1 MAINKPYNNCAWLGV
16 LPVLLIVSFS
26 AVIPLMTVVN
36 YSVQDILDFNSRFY
50 VGLDWYR
57 ETLQD
62 PRFIDAFGRQVLF
75 SLSVLAIEIPLG
87 ILVARGLPK
96 SGAWTSVLL
105 ILLAVPLLIPWN
117 VVGTIWQIYA
127 RSDIGLLGVGLN
139 ELGLA
144 FNYTSNPT
152 HAWLTLIAMDVWHW
166 TSLVA
171 LLSFAGLT
179 SVPPAYYQAAELDGA
194 SKWQVFRYVEMPRL
208 GGVLVIAVLLRLMD
222 SFMIYTEPFVLTGGG
237 PGNATTFLSQ
247 YLATMAVGQFDLGP
261 AAAFS
266 VIYFL
271 FILLFCWIFY
281 NSVMSDETVEDVVED
296 RADDNETRHHD

>member
-1 MAINKPYNNCAWLGV
+1 MALNRPYNNSAWLGV

-62 PRFIDAFGRQVLF
+62 PRFIEAFGRQVLF

-96 SGAWTSVLL
+96 SGAWTSFLL

-171 LLSFAGLT
+171 LLAFAGLT

-281 NSVMSDETVEDVVED
+281 NSVMLDNTVG
-296 RADDNETRHHD
+296 DNEARYHD